1 MTDAP
6 VSSAPSNA
14 PAPKPTPHVK
24 DNAIIRFEGI
34 TKRFGKMVA
43 VDNVTLD
50 IREGEFFALLGPS
63 GCGKTTLLRMLAGFE
78 SPTEGRILIDGKDIA
93 ALPPNKR
100 PVNMVFQ
107 SYAVFPHMKV
117 SDNVAYGLKMDG
129 APGDEIKTRV
139 AEALELVKLDGL
151 GDRMPDQL
159 SGGQRQRVALARA
172 LVKRPRVLL
181 LDEPLSALDAK
192 LRDQMRSELTSLQEK
207 VGITFIMVTHDQDEA
222 LAIATRCA
230 VMNRGVLTQVA
241 SPADLYE
248 FPNSRFVADF
258 VGSVNMF
265 EGVLEKDEPNEAQ
278 VRCPELSA
286 PVYLDH
292 GVTGA
297 RGATV
302 WVALRPEKIEMHKR
316 AEGSTAMKMEDA
328 PAGAN
333 VVPGVIRDIVYLG
346 SETNYEIE
354 LEGGRRV
361 RTFRS
366 NLTRYDQ
373 EDFTWDEPVW
383 LAWHACSPAV
393 LLS

>member
-1 MTDAP
+1 
-6 VSSAPSNA
+6 
-14 PAPKPTPHVK
+14 VK

-43 VDNVTLD
+43 VDNVTLN
-50 IREGEFFALLGPS
+50 IQEGEFFALLGPS

-78 SPTEGRILIDGKDIA
+78 TPTEGRVLIDGKDVA

-117 SDNVAYGLKMDG
+117 ADNVGYGLKMDG
-129 APGDEIKTRV
+129 VDGGEIKRRV
-139 AEALELVKLDGL
+139 EEALELVKLDGL
-151 GDRMPDQL
+151 GARMPDQL

-241 SPADLYE
+241 TPADLYE

-265 EGVLEKDEPNEAQ
+265 EGVLEKDEQNEAQ
-278 VRCPELSA
+278 VRCKELSA

-297 RGATV
+297 RGSTV

-316 AEGSTAMKMEDA
+316 AEGSTPMKMEDA

-333 VVPGVIRDIVYLG
+333 VVPGIIRDIVYLG
-346 SETNYEIE
+346 SETNFEVE

-361 RTFRS
+361 KTFRS

>member
-1 MTDAP
+1 MTDVAQ
-6 VSSAPSNA
+6 NA
-14 PAPKPTPHVK
+14 SPASVPRPDARGK
-24 DNAIIRFEGI
+24 DNVIIRFESI
-34 TKRFGKMVA
+34 TKRFGNLPA

-50 IREGEFFALLGPS
+50 VREGEFFALLGPS

-78 SPTEGRILIDGKDIA
+78 TPTEGRILIDGKDIA
-93 ALPPNKR
+93 DLPPNKR

-117 SDNVAYGLKMDG
+117 TDNIAYGLKMDG
-129 APGDEIKTRV
+129 VSGSEIRRRV
-139 AEALELVKLDGL
+139 DEALELVKLGGL
-151 GDRMPDQL
+151 GERMPDQL

-192 LRDQMRSELTSLQEK
+192 LRDQMRSELTSLQKK

-230 VMNRGVLTQVA
+230 VMNRGMLAQVA
-241 SPADLYE
+241 TPSDLYE
-248 FPNSRFVADF
+248 FPNSQFVADF
-258 VGSVNMF
+258 VGRVNMF
-265 EGVLEKDEPNEAQ
+265 EGVLEKDEQDEAV
-278 VRCPELSA
+278 VRCADFSA

-297 RGATV
+297 RGTTV

-316 AEGSTAMKMEDA
+316 AEGQTPFKMEDA
-328 PAGAN
+328 PQGAN
-333 VVPGVIRDIVYLG
+333 VTPGIIREIVYLG
-346 SETNYEIE
+346 SETNYEVE

-361 RTFRS
+361 KTFRS

-373 EDFTWDEPVW
+373 EDFTHNEPVW

>member
-1 MTDAP
+1 MTDA
-6 VSSAPSNA
+6 APSST
-14 PAPKPTPHVK
+14 PAARPAPHVK
-24 DNAIIRFEGI
+24 DNAIIRFENI
-34 TKRFGKMVA
+34 TKRYGKVVA
-43 VDNVTLD
+43 VENVNLE

-78 SPTEGRILIDGKDIA
+78 TPTEGRVLIDGRDVA

-129 APGDEIKTRV
+129 VEAGEIKRRV
-139 AEALELVKLDGL
+139 DEALDLVKLGGF

-241 SPADLYE
+241 TPADLYE

-265 EGVLEKDEPNEAQ
+265 EGVLDKDEQDHAI
-278 VRCPELSA
+278 VRAPELAA

-297 RGATV
+297 KGSTV

-316 AEGSTAMKMEDA
+316 AEGSVAMKMEDA
-328 PAGAN
+328 PAGSN
-333 VVPGVIRDIVYLG
+333 VVSGIIRDIVYLG
-346 SETNYEIE
+346 SETIFEIE

-361 RTFRS
+361 KTFRS